1 MISSLP
7 AHIKHTL
14 VFLSSSIVLTGLM
27 VHFISSVGGMFW
39 ESSLT
44 ASMGFAKLTHL
55 GFEMCYEDAYGQ
67 PLRFCL
73 KQNSLNLNKKIM
85 THNLSL
91 IFSFSLLL
99 HNKLSL
105 ISFFSLPFLVFPACD
120 IIIKF
125 SLQYLTFTLLKNTI
139 YSS

>member
-14 VFLSSSIVLTGLM
+14 VFVSSSIVLTGLM
-27 VHFISSVGGMFW
+27 VRFISSVGGMFW
-39 ESSLT
+39 ESSLI

-105 ISFFSLPFLVFPACD
+105 IFFSHSPFLYF
-120 IIIKF
+120 
-125 SLQYLTFTLLKNTI
+125 LLVV
-139 YSS
+139 